1 MSKARNALPLIGGR
15 DESEL
20 SGLRKGRRAKRQI
33 GKIRS
38 KYRNALRAKKKAR
51 KTRAG
56 NFGQALFFDFP
67 VERSALEGRVVLHL
81 LNFFLRL
88 AEIARRHVARGR
100 LAFLARFG
108 AFDYNCFSG
117 HCIPLLKI

>member
-1 MSKARNALPLIGGR
+1 MYPDCEKGGEQNAKLVKSAQNTAMLYG
-15 DESEL
+15 
-20 SGLRKGRRAKRQI
+20 Q
-33 GKIRS
+33 
-38 KYRNALRAKKKAR
+38 KKAR